1 MLTGD
6 MLRRSAER
14 FPQKPAIL
22 WEGNSLTYQALDDA
36 ANRLAN
42 ALIAHGVARNAKV
55 GIISRNRTEYG
66 VSFFGVAR
74 SGAVLVNVSVLYA
87 PDELVYVLD
96 KADIELLFFEDMF
109 AGKVDAVRD
118 KLPKLQRTVRIAS
131 DSSDEFAAFYVASSA
146 SISCSENT

>member
-22 WEGNSLTYQALDDA
+22 WEGSALSYQALDDA

-42 ALIAHGVARNAKV
+42 ALVAQGIAKGSKV

-66 VSFFGVAR
+66 ISFFGVAR
-74 SGAVLVNVSVLYA
+74 SGAVIVNVSVLYA

-96 KADIELLFFEDMF
+96 KADIELLFYEDLF
-109 AGKVDAVRD
+109 ADKVDAVRD
-118 KLPKLQRTVRIAS
+118 RLPKLNKTVRIAS
-131 DSSDEFAAFYVASSA
+131 DDSDEFTGFYGSSPA
-146 SISCSENT
+146 DATRSRHS

>member
-22 WEGNSLTYQALDDA
+22 WEAGSLTYRALDEA

-42 ALIAHGVARNAKV
+42 ALIAHGIAKSTKV
-55 GIISRNRTEYG
+55 GIISRNRIEYG
-66 VSFFGVAR
+66 ICFFGVAR

-87 PDELVYVLD
+87 PDELVYVLEGGHRVFVLRRPVCR
-96 KADIELLFFEDMF
+96 K
-109 AGKVDAVRD
+109 G
-118 KLPKLQRTVRIAS
+118 
-131 DSSDEFAAFYVASSA
+131 
-146 SISCSENT
+146 